1 MMKSINPKH
10 HIICNLILW
19 YIFKSHNYRKN
30 NDTQNIIMSIYLSI
44 KGIGNTRSV
53 SSINIQY
60 VNRYIFYMLL
70 DTIYLMLALREYKNM
85 SCFA

>member
-1 MMKSINPKH
+1 
-10 HIICNLILW
+10 
-19 YIFKSHNYRKN
+19 
-30 NDTQNIIMSIYLSI
+30 MSIYLSI